1 MQLFLKTLNGKTLM
15 FMVKPSDLILDFKKQ
30 VEERQG
36 IPWIIQRVDYGG
48 KSLDN
53 DLTFS
58 FYQIK
63 NESTLFL
70 TMPINKHIIIQID
83 EHDYINECWTRPS
96 DANTYTFDQLKH
108 EICDT
113 LKIKTSPQDFYKT
126 FCLLPKCNNK
136 SLVIDNYMR
145 IWTNEAA
152 EIWDKNQI
160 TLIFHLK
167 QTQTLKWYNQT
178 KYKTN
183 QLSKQRF
190 SIQIIINNKHI
201 FRDLGKI
208 LLTMS
213 SNVTISTFI
222 QSAKKKIDKKY
233 CKKYDLSYEEQNG
246 LQIYIRSKNDNDI
259 KQMQSKWYE
268 IIDMDE
274 PIKDYVINNNDEVI
288 VFIFNI
294 DSISIPQKEPK
305 KQEPVSDTMIGRI
318 KALKGM
324 NMNEDRDKEIKRL
337 LNILSNIL
345 KNPLEFKYRSINM
358 TKLKQKFTKY
368 PICIELLY
376 DAGFKKVSNG
386 KKLTFSTNN
395 MKLLKK
401 TDKALKKEFPEIAEM
416 LTAEEN
422 ARQAKMSAAIVKEKQ
437 DNFSP
442 LIQGSF
448 EHRLFGNTN
457 IGISVIN
464 VNGTNENGQ
473 WQTVSLF
480 G

>member
-1 MQLFLKTLNGKTLM
+1 M
-15 FMVKPSDLILDFKKQ
+15 SD
-30 VEERQG
+30 
-36 IPWIIQRVDYGG
+36 
-48 KSLDN
+48 SDN
-53 DLTFS
+53 DGESNRARLSWTIGS
-58 FYQIK
+58 RCLIYSRSKSKWMQAEIIDIK
-63 NESTLFL
+63 GKE
-70 TMPINKHIIIQID
+70 KD
-83 EHDYINECWTRPS
+83 EWLVVKY
-96 DANTYTFDQLKH
+96 
-108 EICDT
+108 
-113 LKIKTSPQDFYKT
+113 
-126 FCLLPKCNNK
+126 NNK
-136 SLVIDNYMR
+136 STKEIQRNSKDLKPVSNQNILSLRIGSKCLILSEYSHLWYEGQVISILNDDEGEWLAIKYKENDLDKIADIQRYSKQLKLH
-145 IWTNEAA
+145 N
-152 EIWDKNQI
+152 DKN
-160 TLIFHLK
+160 
-167 QTQTLKWYNQT
+167 YT
-178 KYKTN
+178 KYIVN
-183 QLSKQRF
+183 QHTKKEQKQ
-190 SIQIIINNKHI
+190 
-201 FRDLGKI
+201 
-208 LLTMS
+208 
-213 SNVTISTFI
+213 
-222 QSAKKKIDKKY
+222 
-233 CKKYDLSYEEQNG
+233 
-246 LQIYIRSKNDNDI
+246 
-259 KQMQSKWYE
+259 
-268 IIDMDE
+268 
-274 PIKDYVINNNDEVI
+274 
-288 VFIFNI
+288 
-294 DSISIPQKEPK
+294 
-305 KQEPVSDTMIGRI
+305 QEPDTMIARI
-318 KALKGM
+318 KALKRM
-324 NMNEDRDKEIKRL
+324 NNEDRDKEIKRL